1 MMKAVVLAGGKGT
14 RMAPYTNV
22 LPKPLLPIDD
32 MPILE
37 VLIRQM
43 KRCGVEQVILTVGH
57 MAYLLESYFKDGS
70 HYGVD
75 LCYSKED
82 EPLGTAGPL
91 SLIDDL
97 DETFLVMNGDVL
109 TTLDFGNLIKYHRDR
124 GGIATVATH
133 KKRLNIDL
141 GVVHINGGDE
151 IENYTEKPSM
161 DFSVSMGIYAFEP
174 LVLDYIPHGEYL
186 DFPDL
191 VLKLIAAGER
201 VISYEFEGYWQ
212 DLGRH
217 EDYQEAWQDFRHMKD
232 EILGDDA

>member
-1 MMKAVVLAGGKGT
+1 MKAIVLAGGKGT
-14 RMAPYTNV
+14 RMAPYTNI

-43 KRCGVEQVILTVGH
+43 KRCGIEEVILTVGH

-70 HYGVD
+70 YYGVD
-75 LCYSKED
+75 ISYSKED

-91 SLIDDL
+91 SLLEGL
-97 DETFLVMNGDVL
+97 DETFLVMNGDIL
-109 TTLDFGNLIKYHRDR
+109 TTLNFGNLIKYHRDR
-124 GGIATVATH
+124 GGVATVATH
-133 KKRLNIDL
+133 RKKVNIDL
-141 GVVHINGGDE
+141 GVVHVNGGDE

-161 DFSVSMGIYAFEP
+161 DFRVSMGIYVFEP
-174 LVLDYIPHGEYL
+174 TVLKYIPEGEYL

-201 VISYEFEGYWQ
+201 VISYAFDGYWQ

-232 EILGDDA
+232 EILGEDA

>member
-1 MMKAVVLAGGKGT
+1 MKAIVLAGGKGT

-43 KRCGVEQVILTVGH
+43 KRSGIEEVILTVGH

-70 HYGVD
+70 HYGGD
-75 LCYSKED
+75 IRYSKED

-91 SLIDDL
+91 SLLEGLDD
-97 DETFLVMNGDVL
+97 TFLVMNGDVL
-109 TTLDFGNLIKYHRDR
+109 TTLDFGSLLKYHHDR

-133 KKRLNIDL
+133 KKKVNIDL
-141 GVVHINGGDE
+141 GVVHVNGGDE

-174 LVLDYIPHGEYL
+174 QVLDYIPHGEYL

-201 VISYEFEGYWQ
+201 VISYQFEGYWQ